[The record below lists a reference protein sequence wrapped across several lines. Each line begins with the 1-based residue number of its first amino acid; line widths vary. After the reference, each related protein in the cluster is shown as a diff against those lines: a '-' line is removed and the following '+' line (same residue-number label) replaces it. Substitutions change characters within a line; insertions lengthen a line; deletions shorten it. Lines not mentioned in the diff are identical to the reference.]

1 MPLGGVMTLLRT
13 TIVVLMTLTAFGAAA
28 QNAGPNP
35 GRAIA
40 ASCANCHG
48 TNGVSVGTMPSLA
61 GVAKADL
68 VSKMQEFKTGKRTGT
83 VMPQLA
89 KGFSDEQIDQVA
101 AWFAAPPAR

>member
-1 MPLGGVMTLLRT
+1 MTMLRT
-13 TIVVLMTLTAFGAAA
+13 VIVVLTTLTAFGATA

-48 TNGVSVGTMPSLA
+48 TNGVSVGTIPSLA
-61 GVAKADL
+61 GAAKTDL
-68 VSKMQEFKTGKRTGT
+68 VTGMQEFKTGKRTGT

-89 KGFSDEQIDQVA
+89 KGLTDEQIDQVA
-101 AWFAAPPAR
+101 AWFAAQPAR

>member
-1 MPLGGVMTLLRT
+1 MLRT
-13 TIVVLMTLTAFGAAA
+13 VIVVLTTLMAFGATA

-48 TNGVSVGTMPSLA
+48 TNGVSIGTIPSLA
-61 GVAKADL
+61 GAAKADL
-68 VSKMQEFKTGKRTGT
+68 VTGMQEFKTGKRTGT

-89 KGFSDEQIDQVA
+89 KGFTDEQIDQVA
-101 AWFAAPPAR
+101 AWFATQPAR